1 MKTYKILSATA
12 LMLLLNPHT
21 ISGSVS
27 AEELTKEYKESC
39 SSELIIQS
47 QEQGQSIIDVLLK
60 SIELRPEC
68 TSSYVAFVVSNNNA
82 AAIEIVLAT
91 VNAHPERVID
101 IVVAAVEALP
111 EQKYQILGAVL
122 DSIDDLSTRI
132 DILYAVYGI
141 PQATDEE
148 VVAELEEADETI
160 DETPEDEIAEIEEAA
175 APTAPPPPAFN
186 PGANDKPTGISPT

>member
-1 MKTYKILSATA
+1 MKAYKILSTTA

-27 AEELTKEYKESC
+27 AEELTEEYNKSC
-39 SSELIIQS
+39 SSELITQS
-47 QEQGQSIIDVLLK
+47 QEQGQSVIDGLLK

-82 AAIEIVLAT
+82 AAIETVLAAI
-91 VNAHPERVID
+91 NARPERVID

-141 PQATDEE
+141 PQTTDEE
-148 VVAELEEADETI
+148 VVAELEEVDET
-160 DETPEDEIAEIEEAA
+160 TEDEIAEIEEAA
-175 APTAPPPPAFN
+175 APTVPPPPAFN
-186 PGANDKPTGISPT
+186 PGANDKPIGISPT